1 MAMRQRVAAGTV
13 AMVLAVSAGGASAQM
28 GSKEQGGAIGG
39 ALIGGAV
46 GSFIGGNAAARVG
59 SAVAG
64 AMIGSFIGSRIGAAL
79 DEEDRRQLARM
90 TRASMESNSGKQYTS
105 RKTGAKVRTRVAKTA
120 RNAEGQTCRT
130 VEQEVV
136 TKDGRV
142 VKDRVTGCRGPNG
155 WSV

>member
-1 MAMRQRVAAGTV
+1 MRQSMVAGTV
-13 AMVLAVSAGGASAQM
+13 AVVLAISANGVSAQM
-28 GSKEQGGAIGG
+28 GPKEESGAIGG

-46 GSFIGGNAAARVG
+46 GSFFGGNAGARAG
-59 SAVAG
+59 AAVAG

-79 DEEDRRQLARM
+79 DEEDRQQLARM

-105 RKTGAKVRTRVAKTA
+105 RRTGAKVRTRVTSTN

-136 TKDGRV
+136 TKDGQV
-142 VKDRVTGCRGPNG
+142 VKDRVTGCRGANG